1 MECTKEYAVWK
12 SLIFNSLRLHGL
24 YSPWYS
30 PGQNTGVGGLSLLQ
44 GIFPTQGSNA
54 GLPHFRQILH
64 QLSYQGSLGTW
75 VVFRLELSPAAW
87 EWFSIALGSTLCAQ
101 RHQLLESSFLF
112 HKKWLLFAAKSFSQP
127 SFIVWRV
134 KEQFSYQCL
143 CTFCPNRQRNHL
155 NIVVSSLWI
164 LLLFPAIR

>member
-1 MECTKEYAVWK
+1 MKPK
-12 SLIFNSLRLHGL
+12 
-24 YSPWYS
+24 
-30 PGQNTGVGGLSLLQ
+30 NTGAGSLSLLQ
-44 GIFPTQGSNA
+44 GIFLIQESNR
-54 GLPHFRQILH
+54 GLLHCRQILH

-127 SFIVWRV
+127 SFIIWRV
-134 KEQFSYQCL
+134 KEQFSYH
-143 CTFCPNRQRNHL
+143 T
-155 NIVVSSLWI
+155 VSVPFVQTGKEITLI
-164 LLLFPAIR
+164 LLSALYEFYCCSLPLDKTHYHKYQ